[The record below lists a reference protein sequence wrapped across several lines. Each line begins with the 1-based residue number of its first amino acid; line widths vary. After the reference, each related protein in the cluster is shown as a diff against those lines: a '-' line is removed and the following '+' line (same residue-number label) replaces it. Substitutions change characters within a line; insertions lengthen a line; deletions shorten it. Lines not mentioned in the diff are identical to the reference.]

1 MGFLSKLM
9 KNPLVQMALPMA
21 LGYAAPALM
30 GSSLFGGGIGS
41 MFGKMNP
48 LMANALKQSALGYGT
63 AALSGSKHP
72 GKAAMYAGLA
82 SMPFS
87 YLKANQAANAFNT
100 ANKPTNYTEDMFKT
114 VVKDPGRSAIPSFM
128 DGPGGLEQS
137 MGVGTYNPAVK
148 AVPATYRAAD
158 PLAVEKFLEAQRN
171 REKLTAMDFLQNS
184 EKLQENAIMR
194 PEMRGSL
201 DMGLVGRGDP
211 SDPSTWGST
220 GVPDN
225 IIPASTQ
232 EIAPIDFFSKVSKGG
247 NNMLGGEGPAKGEI
261 VTDYLPTLVSQAAGL
276 YGGRMTPEEEWE
288 ATKTK
293 RRKELA
299 FMYGIDPSQVKGE
312 LQNPYYGGGGY
323 FNDGGIA
330 SINYESGG
338 PVNGPGGPKEDLI
351 DAKLSDGEFVMTA
364 KAVENF
370 GGGSREAGAKRMYEM
385 MNQLDPESETIT
397 ESMGVY
403 S

>member
-30 GSSLFGGGIGS
+30 GSNMLGLGS

-72 GKAAMYAGLA
+72 GKSAMYAGLA

-100 ANKPTNYTEDMFKT
+100 ANKGTNYTKEMFDT
-114 VVKDPGRSAIPSFM
+114 VIDTPAQAARTV
-128 DGPGGLEQS
+128 GPGPDYPFLS
-137 MGVGTYNPAVK
+137 GTKTIDAI
-148 AVPATYRAAD
+148 PATYKAAD
-158 PLAVEKFLEAQRN
+158 PLAVENFLKAQAN
-171 REKLTAMDFLQNS
+171 RQKLTAMDFLQS
-184 EKLQENAIMR
+184 PDKLQANAIAV
-194 PEMRGSL
+194 PEMRAGVDASL
-201 DMGLVGRGDP
+201 PITNPNDP
-211 SDPSTWGST
+211 RTWGST
-220 GVPDN
+220 GSPDLVTE
-225 IIPASTQ
+225 ASTQ
-232 EIAPIDFFSKVSKGG
+232 EIAPIDFFSKTSKGG
-247 NNMLGGEGPAKGEI
+247 KNILGGEAAAAGES
-261 VTDYLPTLVSQAAGL
+261 VVDYLPTLVSQAAGL

-299 FMYGIDPSQVKGE
+299 FLYGIDPSQVKGE

-338 PVNGPGGPKEDLI
+338 PVNGPGGPKDDLI

-370 GGGSREAGAKRMYEM
+370 GGGDRQAGARKMYQM

-397 ESMGVY
+397 ESIGVY

>member
-1 MGFLSKLM
+1 
-9 KNPLVQMALPMA
+9 MA
-21 LGYAAPALM
+21 LGAAAPALM
-30 GSSLFGGGIGS
+30 GSKFLGLGS
-41 MFGKMNP
+41 MFGSMNP

-100 ANKPTNYTEDMFKT
+100 ANKPTNYTKEMFDT
-114 VVKDPGRSAIPSFM
+114 VVETPGRAATKSMPFLSGNTGRIPATAAKYTAKDP
-128 DGPGGLEQS
+128 
-137 MGVGTYNPAVK
+137 TAVQ
-148 AVPATYRAAD
+148 
-158 PLAVEKFLEAQRN
+158 KFLEAQSKQK
-171 REKLTAMDFLQNS
+171 KLTAMDFLQS
-184 EKLQENAIMR
+184 PDKLQANAINV
-194 PEMRGSL
+194 PEMRGSIDKAL
-201 DMGLVGRGDP
+201 PIFNPNDP
-211 SDPSTWGST
+211 RTWGST
-220 GVPDN
+220 GVADN

-232 EIAPIDFFSKVSKGG
+232 DIAPVDFFSKVSKGG
-247 NNMLGGEGPAKGEI
+247 NNMLGGEGPAAGEI
-261 VTDYLPTLVSQAAGL
+261 VTDFLPTLASQAAGL
-276 YGGRMTPEEEWE
+276 YGGRMTPAEEWE

-364 KAVENF
+364 KAVENY

-385 MNQLDPESETIT
+385 MNQLDPESETVT

>member
-1 MGFLSKLM
+1 M

-30 GSSLFGGGIGS
+30 ESSLFGGGIGS

-72 GKAAMYAGLA
+72 GKAAMYAGLT

-87 YLKANQAANAFNT
+87 YLKANQAANAFNA
-100 ANKPTNYTEDMFKT
+100 ANKGTNYTKEMFDT
-114 VVKDPGRSAIPSFM
+114 VIDTPAQAARTV
-128 DGPGGLEQS
+128 GPGPDFPFLS
-137 MGVGTYNPAVK
+137 GTKTIDAI
-148 AVPATYRAAD
+148 PATYRAAD
-158 PLAVEKFLEAQRN
+158 PMAVENFLKAQRN

-184 EKLQENAIMR
+184 EKLQANAINV
-194 PEMRGSL
+194 PEMRGSI
-201 DMGLVGRGDP
+201 DMGLVGSADP
-211 SDPSTWGST
+211 KLNPRTWGNT

-232 EIAPIDFFSKVSKGG
+232 EIAPVDFFSKVSKGG
-247 NNMLGGEGPAKGEI
+247 NNMLGGAGPKKGEI

>member
-1 MGFLSKLM
+1 
-9 KNPLVQMALPMA
+9 
-21 LGYAAPALM
+21 
-30 GSSLFGGGIGS
+30 
-41 MFGKMNP
+41 
-48 LMANALKQSALGYGT
+48 
-63 AALSGSKHP
+63 
-72 GKAAMYAGLA
+72 
-82 SMPFS
+82 
-87 YLKANQAANAFNT
+87 
-100 ANKPTNYTEDMFKT
+100 
-114 VVKDPGRSAIPSFM
+114 
-128 DGPGGLEQS
+128 
-137 MGVGTYNPAVK
+137 
-148 AVPATYRAAD
+148 
-158 PLAVEKFLEAQRN
+158 
-171 REKLTAMDFLQNS
+171 MDFLQNS
-184 EKLQENAIMR
+184 EKLQANAMNV

-247 NNMLGGEGPAKGEI
+247 NNMLGGEGPKAGEI
-261 VTDYLPTLVSQAAGL
+261 VTDFLPTLASQAAGL
-276 YGGRMTPEEEWE
+276 YGGRMTPAEEWE

-299 FMYGIDPSQVKGE
+299 FMYGIDEDQVKGE
-312 LQNPYYGGGGY
+312 FQNPYYDGGGF
-323 FNDGGIA
+323 FNQGGIA

-385 MNQLDPESETIT
+385 MNQLDPESETVT

>member
-30 GSSLFGGGIGS
+30 GSNMLGLGS

-87 YLKANQAANAFNT
+87 YLKANQAANAFNA
-100 ANKPTNYTEDMFKT
+100 ANKPTNYTREMFNT
-114 VVKDPGRSAIPSFM
+114 VPVENTMSNPIYEQVDFEQGFGIPK
-128 DGPGGLEQS
+128 
-137 MGVGTYNPAVK
+137 NIPA
-148 AVPATYRAAD
+148 PTTYRAAD
-158 PLAVEKFLEAQRN
+158 PTAVDNFLKAQAN

-184 EKLQENAIMR
+184 EKLQANAMNV

-201 DMGLVGRGDP
+201 DMSLVGRGDP

-247 NNMLGGEGPAKGEI
+247 NNMLGGEGPAAGEI

-276 YGGRMTPEEEWE
+276 YGGRMTPAEEWE

>member
-21 LGYAAPALM
+21 LGAAAPALM
-30 GSSLFGGGIGS
+30 GSNMLGLGS
-41 MFGKMNP
+41 MFGNMNP

-72 GKAAMYAGLA
+72 GKAAMYSGLA

-87 YLKANQAANAFNT
+87 YMKANSAANAFNT
-100 ANKPTNYTEDMFKT
+100 ANPNTKYTPEMFDTVINKPARAGTNSMPFLSGNTNRIPSQAATYKAQDADAVKKFLDFQTNYKP
-114 VVKDPGRSAIPSFM
+114 K
-128 DGPGGLEQS
+128 
-137 MGVGTYNPAVK
+137 
-148 AVPATYRAAD
+148 
-158 PLAVEKFLEAQRN
+158 
-171 REKLTAMDFLQNS
+171 TAMDFLQS
-184 EKLQENAIMR
+184 PGKLQESAIMR
-194 PEMRGSL
+194 PEMRGSINK
-201 DMGLVGRGDP
+201 GLPIYDP
-211 SDPSTWGST
+211 NDPRTWGST
-220 GVPDN
+220 GAPDN
-225 IIPASTQ
+225 IIPESTQ

-247 NNMLGGEGPAKGEI
+247 KNMLGGEGPNKGEI
-261 VTDYLPTLVSQAAGL
+261 VTDFLPTLASQAAGL

-299 FMYGIDPSQVKGE
+299 FMYGIDVDQVKGE
-312 LQNPYYGGGGY
+312 MQNPYYGGGGY
-323 FNDGGIA
+323 FNSGGIA

-364 KAVENF
+364 KAVENY

-385 MNQLDPESETIT
+385 MNQLDPESETVT
-397 ESMGVY
+397 ESIGVY

>member
-21 LGYAAPALM
+21 LGAAAPAVM
-30 GSSLFGGGIGS
+30 GSNFLGLGS
-41 MFGKMNP
+41 MFGSMNP

-72 GKAAMYAGLA
+72 GKAAMYSGLA

-100 ANKPTNYTEDMFKT
+100 ANKPGNYTEDMFKT
-114 VVKDPGRSAIPSFM
+114 VVDTPGRSAIPSFM

-137 MGVGTYNPAVK
+137 MGIGTYNPAVK
-148 AVPATYRAAD
+148 AIPATYRAQDAD
-158 PLAVEKFLEAQRN
+158 AVTKFLDFQTN
-171 REKLTAMDFLQNS
+171 YKPKTAMDFLQS
-184 EKLQENAIMR
+184 PDKLQESAIMR
-194 PEMRGSL
+194 PEMRGSINK
-201 DMGLVGRGDP
+201 GLPIFNPNDP
-211 SDPSTWGST
+211 RTWGST
-220 GVPDN
+220 GVADN
-225 IIPASTQ
+225 VIPASTQ
-232 EIAPIDFFSKVSKGG
+232 DIAPIDFFSKVSKGG

-299 FMYGIDPSQVKGE
+299 FMYGIDVDQVKGE
-312 LQNPYYGGGGY
+312 MQNPYYGGGGY
-323 FNDGGIA
+323 FNNGGIA

-364 KAVENF
+364 KAVENY

-385 MNQLDPESETIT
+385 MNQLDPESETVT
-397 ESMGVY
+397 ESMGAY

>member
-1 MGFLSKLM
+1 M

-30 GSSLFGGGIGS
+30 GSNMLGLGS

-100 ANKPTNYTEDMFKT
+100 ANKPTNYTRDMFNT
-114 VVKDPGRSAIPSFM
+114 VVDTPGRAASMAEQVDFEQGFGIPKNTPAI
-128 DGPGGLEQS
+128 
-137 MGVGTYNPAVK
+137 
-148 AVPATYRAAD
+148 PATYRAAD

-194 PEMRGSL
+194 PEMRGTM
-201 DMGLVGRGDP
+201 DMSLVGSGNPDP
-211 SDPSTWGST
+211 TNPRTWGST

-247 NNMLGGEGPAKGEI
+247 NNMLGGAGPEAGEI
-261 VTDYLPTLVSQAAGL
+261 VTDFLPTLASQAAGL
-276 YGGRMTPEEEWE
+276 YGGRMTPAEEWE

-385 MNQLDPESETIT
+385 MNQLDPESETVT

>member
-1 MGFLSKLM
+1 M

-30 GSSLFGGGIGS
+30 GSNFLGLGS

-72 GKAAMYAGLA
+72 GKAAMYSGLA

-87 YLKANQAANAFNT
+87 YMKANSAANAFNT
-100 ANKPTNYTEDMFKT
+100 ANKPGNYTAEMFDTVIDKPARAGTNSMPFLSGNTNRIPAQAATYKAQDPNAVKKFLDFQTNYKP
-114 VVKDPGRSAIPSFM
+114 K
-128 DGPGGLEQS
+128 
-137 MGVGTYNPAVK
+137 
-148 AVPATYRAAD
+148 
-158 PLAVEKFLEAQRN
+158 
-171 REKLTAMDFLQNS
+171 TAMDFLQS
-184 EKLQENAIMR
+184 PDKLQANAMMR
-194 PEMRGSL
+194 PEMRGSIDKAL
-201 DMGLVGRGDP
+201 PINSPNDP
-211 SDPSTWGST
+211 RTWGST
-220 GVPDN
+220 GAADN
-225 IIPASTQ
+225 IIPSSTQ
-232 EIAPIDFFSKVSKGG
+232 EMKPIDLYSKVSKGG
-247 NNMLGGEGPAKGEI
+247 KNILGGDGPEI
-261 VTDYLPTLVSQAAGL
+261 GQTVPDYLPTLVSQAAGL

-288 ATKTK
+288 ATKSK

-299 FMYGIDPSQVKGE
+299 FMYGIDVDQVKGE
-312 LQNPYYGGGGY
+312 MQNPYYGGGGY
-323 FNDGGIA
+323 FNSGGIA

-364 KAVENF
+364 KAVENY

-385 MNQLDPESETIT
+385 MNQLDPESETVT
-397 ESMGVY
+397 ESIGVY

>member
-1 MGFLSKLM
+1 M

-30 GSSLFGGGIGS
+30 GSNMLGLGS

-72 GKAAMYAGLA
+72 GKAAMYAGLG

-87 YLKANQAANAFNT
+87 YMKANQAANAFNT
-100 ANKPTNYTEDMFKT
+100 ANKPTNYTKEMFDT
-114 VVKDPGRSAIPSFM
+114 VVKDPGRAATKSMPFLSGNTGRIPA
-128 DGPGGLEQS
+128 Q
-137 MGVGTYNPAVK
+137 A
-148 AVPATYRAAD
+148 ATYEAQD
-158 PLAVEKFLEAQRN
+158 PMAVQKFLEAQSKQK
-171 REKLTAMDFLQNS
+171 KLTAMDFLQS
-184 EKLQENAIMR
+184 PDKLQENAIMR
-194 PEMRGSL
+194 PEMRGSIDKAL
-201 DMGLVGRGDP
+201 PIYDP
-211 SDPSTWGST
+211 NDPRTWGST
-220 GVPDN
+220 GVADN
-225 IIPASTQ
+225 VIPASTQ

-261 VTDYLPTLVSQAAGL
+261 VTDFLPTLASQAAGL

-364 KAVENF
+364 KAVENY

-385 MNQLDPESETIT
+385 MNQLDPDSETVT

>member
-1 MGFLSKLM
+1 
-9 KNPLVQMALPMA
+9 MA
-21 LGYAAPALM
+21 LGAAAPALM
-30 GSSLFGGGIGS
+30 GSKFLGLGS
-41 MFGKMNP
+41 MFGNMNP

-100 ANKPTNYTEDMFKT
+100 ANKPTNYTREMFNT
-114 VVKDPGRSAIPSFM
+114 VPVENTMSNPIYEQVDFEQGFGIPKNI
-128 DGPGGLEQS
+128 PRPT
-137 MGVGTYNPAVK
+137 TYS
-148 AVPATYRAAD
+148 AAD
-158 PLAVEKFLEAQRN
+158 PTAVDKFLEAQPN

-184 EKLQENAIMR
+184 EKLQANAMNV

-247 NNMLGGEGPAKGEI
+247 NNMLGGEGPKAGEI
-261 VTDYLPTLVSQAAGL
+261 VTDFLPTLASQAAGL
-276 YGGRMTPEEEWE
+276 YGGRMTPAEEWE

-364 KAVENF
+364 KAVENY

-385 MNQLDPESETIT
+385 MNQLDPESETVT

>member
-1 MGFLSKLM
+1 
-9 KNPLVQMALPMA
+9 MA

-30 GSSLFGGGIGS
+30 GSAGLGSLFGG
-41 MFGKMNP
+41 MNP

-72 GKAAMYAGLA
+72 GKAAMYAGLG

-100 ANKPTNYTEDMFKT
+100 ANKPTNYTKEMFDT
-114 VVKDPGRSAIPSFM
+114 VVDTPGRAASMAEQVDFEQGFGIPKNTPAIAP
-128 DGPGGLEQS
+128 
-137 MGVGTYNPAVK
+137 TYK
-148 AVPATYRAAD
+148 AAD

-194 PEMRGSL
+194 PEMRGTMDMSL
-201 DMGLVGRGDP
+201 AGSGNPDP
-211 SDPSTWGST
+211 NNPRTWGST
-220 GVPDN
+220 GVADN
-225 IIPASTQ
+225 VIPASTQ

-261 VTDYLPTLVSQAAGL
+261 VTDFLPTLASQAAGL

-364 KAVENF
+364 KAVENY

-385 MNQLDPESETIT
+385 MNQLDPDSETVT

>member
-1 MGFLSKLM
+1 
-9 KNPLVQMALPMA
+9 MA
-21 LGYAAPALM
+21 LGAAAPALM
-30 GSSLFGGGIGS
+30 GSKFLGLGS
-41 MFGKMNP
+41 MFGNMNP

-72 GKAAMYAGLA
+72 GKAAMYSGLA

-100 ANKPTNYTEDMFKT
+100 ANKPGNYTKDMFKT
-114 VVKDPGRSAIPSFM
+114 MVKDPGRSAIPSFM

-137 MGVGTYNPAVK
+137 MGIGTYNPAVK
-148 AVPATYRAAD
+148 AIPATYRAQDAD
-158 PLAVEKFLEAQRN
+158 AVTKFLDFQTN
-171 REKLTAMDFLQNS
+171 YKPKTAMDFLQSPN
-184 EKLQENAIMR
+184 KLQESAIMR
-194 PEMRGSL
+194 PEMRGSINK
-201 DMGLVGRGDP
+201 GLPINNPNDP
-211 SDPSTWGST
+211 RTWGST
-220 GVPDN
+220 GVADN

-232 EIAPIDFFSKVSKGG
+232 EIAPVDFFSKVSKGG

-288 ATKTK
+288 ATKKK
-293 RRKELA
+293 RNKELA
-299 FMYGIDPSQVKGE
+299 FMYGIDVDQVKGE
-312 LQNPYYGGGGY
+312 MQNPYYGGGGY
-323 FNDGGIA
+323 FNNGGIA

-364 KAVENF
+364 KAVENY

-385 MNQLDPESETIT
+385 MNQLDPESETVT
-397 ESMGVY
+397 ESIGVY